1 MRRKLEVRNIKV
13 SLFINKPIHIDQKLH
28 ILNPLDTVKITIYK
42 HSPQLINITGV
53 GSFRKLRLVKKYIR
67 YHYCCKILRQRIDAI
82 MLNYKSRKHMKINL
96 NRLSKICEQ
105 IADYDLDF
113 NCEIFN
119 APFLKSKSKKGTL
132 LLFSSGSIQVM
143 GCKKKSYI
151 KHNQQLVNRIFSM
164 YKNEVMREKLDMLR
178 GKLVGGG

>member
-1 MRRKLEVRNIKV
+1 
-13 SLFINKPIHIDQKLH
+13 
-28 ILNPLDTVKITIYK
+28 
-42 HSPQLINITGV
+42 
-53 GSFRKLRLVKKYIR
+53 
-67 YHYCCKILRQRIDAI
+67 
-82 MLNYKSRKHMKINL
+82 MKINL

-119 APFLKSKSKKGTL
+119 APFLKSKSEKGTL